1 MSLFNTATEY
11 QTELKRIQN
20 KQIELMETQNMR
32 LKVNRLKKEE
42 LTAQFFAIK
51 KDWKENTNIA
61 SSVEEEAVNKES
73 DEQVQPKTTKN
84 KSIPYISDIKGKL
97 VVEEAENLS
106 DTEIERVFKNCVC
119 DTLMINFCKNY
130 RDRGLINNSNIQ
142 KLVKIHKATF

>member
-61 SSVEEEAVNKES
+61 SSVEEEAINKES

-97 VVEEAENLS
+97 VVELAENLS